1 MSKFGTSI
9 ANPAKS
15 ASLLLLSLLA
25 LPAIAQQAAASIQP
39 SALPTY
45 DIVSIHPHSAR
56 DENVGMHI
64 QASIY
69 TATNITLKQLISYA
83 YRIREDLISGLPTW
97 ADSAHFDVTAKISD
111 PDHSVLDKL
120 SHEQIG
126 AMCRPLLAD
135 RFQLKVH
142 PDIKTLPVYDL
153 VLTKD
158 GPKFKP
164 SPPLPEDPDHPTPKG
179 QHRNTTWQID
189 NGDLT
194 ATFITMNSFA
204 VTLADQINRT
214 VIDKTGLTDAY
225 DLKLKWTRDED
236 ADKAADNGTTDRPP
250 DLFTALPEQ
259 LGLKL
264 VPSKGPVT
272 TLVVDH
278 AEQPSP
284 N

>member
-1 MSKFGTSI
+1 MSMFSTRRADRTKNI
-9 ANPAKS
+9 
-15 ASLLLLSLLA
+15 SLLIITLLVI
-25 LPAIAQQAAASIQP
+25 PTIAQQPAPTAP
-39 SALPTY
+39 PLPTY
-45 DIVSIHPHSAR
+45 DAVSIHPHNALDDNTSLSFHP
-56 DENVGMHI
+56 D
-64 QASIY
+64 SLS
-69 TATNITLKQLISYA
+69 TTNITLKELISYA
-83 YRIREDLISGLPTW
+83 YRIREDLISGFPAW
-97 ADSAHFDVTAKISD
+97 ADSAHFDITAKISD
-111 PDHSVLDKL
+111 PDHSVLDRL
-120 SHEQIG
+120 SHEQLA

-142 PDIKTLPVYDL
+142 PEIKTLAVYDL

-179 QHRNTTWQID
+179 QHRNTTWQFND
-189 NGDLT
+189 GDLT
-194 ATFITMNSFA
+194 ATSITMDSFA
-204 VTLADQINRT
+204 ITLADQLHRT

-250 DLFTALPEQ
+250 DLFTALQEQ

-264 VPSKGPVT
+264 KPSKGPVT
-272 TLVVDH
+272 TLVVDR
-278 AEQPSP
+278 AEKPSP

>member
-1 MSKFGTSI
+1 MRKPPATSM
-9 ANPAKS
+9 AK
-15 ASLLLLSLLA
+15 ALTNAFLLTMALLA
-25 LPAIAQQAAASIQP
+25 IPAIAQQPA
-39 SALPTY
+39 PTPPPPAY
-45 DIVSIHPHSAR
+45 DIVSIHPHSAL
-56 DENVGMHI
+56 DENVGMRI
-64 QASIY
+64 QSSLY
-69 TATNITLKQLISYA
+69 TATNITLKELISYA
-83 YRIREDLISGLPTW
+83 YRIREDLISGFPAW

-111 PDHSVLDKL
+111 PDPSVLDKL

-135 RFQLKVH
+135 RFHLKVH
-142 PDIKTLPVYDL
+142 TEIKTLPVYDL
-153 VLTKD
+153 VLTKA

-164 SPPLPEDPDHPTPKG
+164 TPPLPDDPDHPTPPGK
-179 QHRNTTWQID
+179 HRDTTWQIN

-194 ATFITMNSFA
+194 AWSIPMNSFA
-204 VTLADQINRT
+204 ITLSDQLRRT
-214 VIDKTGLTDAY
+214 VIDKTGLTGVY
-225 DLKLKWTRDED
+225 DLKLKWTPDED

-250 DLFTALPEQ
+250 DLFTATQEQ

>member
-1 MSKFGTSI
+1 MG
-9 ANPAKS
+9 S
-15 ASLLLLSLLA
+15 AAFKTNLRLRLRPLVLTLLTI
-25 LPAIAQQAAASIQP
+25 PAIAQQP
-39 SALPTY
+39 SLAPPLPAY
-45 DIVSIHPHSAR
+45 DVVSIHPHNAH

-64 QASIY
+64 QPSTYA
-69 TATNITLKQLISYA
+69 ATNITLKELISYA

-111 PDHSVLDKL
+111 PDQSVLDKL

-135 RFQLKVH
+135 RFHLKVH
-142 PDIKTLPVYDL
+142 NEIKTLPVYDL
-153 VLTKD
+153 VLTRD

-164 SPPLPEDPDHPTPKG
+164 SPPLPEDPDHPAPKG
-179 QHRNTTWQID
+179 QHRNTTWQIN

-194 ATFITMNSFA
+194 ALSITMNSFA
-204 VTLADQINRT
+204 VTLADQINHV
-214 VIDKTGLTDAY
+214 VIDKTALTDAY

-236 ADKAADNGTTDRPP
+236 ADKAPDNGAADHPP
-250 DLFTALPEQ
+250 GIFTALEEQ

-264 VPSKGPVT
+264 VPAKGPVT
-272 TLVVDH
+272 TLVVDQ
-278 AEQPSP
+278 AEKPSP

>member
-1 MSKFGTSI
+1 MRKPTTTI
-9 ANPAKS
+9 ANATNR
-15 ASLLLLSLLA
+15 ASLLLILLFA
-25 LPAIAQQAAASIQP
+25 IPAIAQQPAP
-39 SALPTY
+39 NPPLPVY
-45 DIVSIHPHSAR
+45 DIVSIHPHSAL

-64 QASIY
+64 QTSIY
-69 TATNITLKQLISYA
+69 TATNITLKELISYA
-83 YRIREDLISGLPTW
+83 YRIREDLISGFPTW
-97 ADSAHFDVTAKISD
+97 ANSAHFDVTAKISD

-142 PDIKTLPVYDL
+142 TEIKTLPVYDL
-153 VLTKD
+153 VLTKE

-194 ATFITMNSFA
+194 ALSITMNSFA
-204 VTLADQINRT
+204 VTLSDQINRT

-236 ADKAADNGTTDRPP
+236 ADKAPDNGAADHPP
-250 DLFTALPEQ
+250 GIFTALQEQ

-278 AEQPSP
+278 AEQPTP